1 MGLRWPRRR
10 QQNGVTLRPPIKG
23 RIPPI
28 NGSTPVRLYHWNLLE
43 RQKPGIPLIKGI
55 ATLKTALITWSVWSW
70 KDRRAESHEP
80 HSPSAPSVHAIGAR
94 GSGAHRV
101 GSRRGRGR
109 AAEAKSRN
117 GPPKYFLKNDR
128 SSFILPFPPGASSF
142 QWLSL
147 RRLWGAH
154 ASRASRVLNF
164 ARA

>member
-1 MGLRWPRRR
+1 M
-10 QQNGVTLRPPIKG
+10 TLRPPIKG

-55 ATLKTALITWSVWSW
+55 ATLKTARITWSVWPW

-80 HSPSAPSVHAIGAR
+80 HSPSARSVHAIGAR

-117 GPPKYFLKNDR
+117 GPPKYFLENDR
-128 SSFILPFPPGASSF
+128 SSFILSFSSWCIQFSVVGQFASTLGSARVS
-142 QWLSL
+142 QRLACLTL
-147 RRLWGAH
+147 RELDLCRETVYE
-154 ASRASRVLNF
+154 S
-164 ARA
+164 

>member
-1 MGLRWPRRR
+1 MGLRWPQRR
-10 QQNGVTLRPPIKG
+10 QQSGVTLRPPIKG

-28 NGSTPVRLYHWNLLE
+28 NGSTPGLPYHWNLLE
-43 RQKPGIPLIKGI
+43 RQKPGIPLINGI
-55 ATLKTALITWSVWSW
+55 ATLKTALITWSVWPW

-80 HSPSAPSVHAIGAR
+80 HSPSVPWVHAIGAR
-94 GSGAHRV
+94 GRGAPPCWIPQR
-101 GSRRGRGR
+101 SRR

-117 GPPKYFLKNDR
+117 GPPKYLPENDR